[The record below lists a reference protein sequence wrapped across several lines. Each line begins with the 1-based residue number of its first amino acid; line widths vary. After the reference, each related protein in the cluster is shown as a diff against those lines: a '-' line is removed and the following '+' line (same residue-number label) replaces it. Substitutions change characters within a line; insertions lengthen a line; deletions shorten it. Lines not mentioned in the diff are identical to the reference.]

1 MQQSV
6 QVGPGLGAH
15 RLAQPVVELGLVE
28 PAVPV
33 VLGEAVRHLGPV
45 GIGHPHGGVSGMR
58 AAVRVVSP
66 PA

>member
-1 MQQSV
+1 MQQAV

-15 RLAQPVVELGLVE
+15 RPAQPVVQLGLVE

-45 GIGHPHGGVSGMR
+45 GIGHPHEGVSGR
-58 AAVRVVSP
+58 AAARVVSP
-66 PA
+66 PP